1 MSEKEPRGPDPI
13 DVHVGR
19 RIRDRRRAL
28 EISQEKLA
36 EGIGVT
42 FQQVQKYE
50 KGANRVSASKLFQTA
65 GVLQTD
71 ISHFFD
77 GLKGQAPGLA
87 EPGADFVFDLM
98 STAEGQELAALFPR
112 LKRPRVR
119 KQVLAL
125 IRSLV
130 EEEED

>member
-1 MSEKEPRGPDPI
+1 MSDKEPRGPDPI

-28 EISQEKLA
+28 DISQEKLA

-65 GVLQTD
+65 AVLETE
-71 ISHFFD
+71 IGHFFE
-77 GLKGQAPGLA
+77 GLKTPTAGFA
-87 EPGADFVFDLM
+87 EPGADFVLDLM

-112 LKRPRVR
+112 LRRPRVR
-119 KQVLAL
+119 RQVLAL

-130 EEEED
+130 EEEEG

>member
-1 MSEKEPRGPDPI
+1 MTNDSDVRVPDPI
-13 DVHVGR
+13 DVHVGK

-28 EISQEKLA
+28 GVSQEKLA

-50 KGANRVSASKLFQTA
+50 KGSNRVSASKLWQTA

-77 GLKGQAPGLA
+77 GLKSA
-87 EPGADFVFDLM
+87 EPGFAEVGADFVLDLM
-98 STAEGQELAALFPR
+98 STPEGQELAALFPR
-112 LKRPRVR
+112 IQRRNVR
-119 KQVLAL
+119 KRMLEL

-130 EEEED
+130 DEEE

>member
-1 MSEKEPRGPDPI
+1 MTNDTDSRGPDPI
-13 DVHVGR
+13 DVHVGK

-28 EISQEKLA
+28 GVSQEKLA

-50 KGANRVSASKLFQTA
+50 KGANRVSASKLWQTA
-65 GVLQTD
+65 GVLQTE

-77 GLKGQAPGLA
+77 GLKAA
-87 EPGADFVFDLM
+87 EPGFAETGADFVLDLM
-98 STAEGQELAALFPR
+98 ATPEGQELAALFPR
-112 LKRPRVR
+112 IQRRNVR
-119 KQVLAL
+119 KRVLEL

-130 EEEED
+130 DEED